1 MNQDEFRAVV
11 DVGTTKVTAMLA
23 QRRPDREVE
32 LVGVGVQ
39 PCSAM
44 SRGTITDPREIT
56 ESARAAIK
64 EVSAQSGKQIT
75 RAYLGLGASS
85 IESSNHSHD
94 VPRGGAFRAVTE
106 EDLRFAVNTASKIE
120 LPPGVKMIHVI
131 PRGYSLDGL
140 HGVRN
145 PLGMHASEV
154 NIQSHCLIGDT
165 RHVETLSNAVAS
177 AGISPSEFIVTP
189 VAASA
194 SVLTYEEREQGVV
207 LVDIGGGTSDI
218 VVYAEGSIL
227 HTTSLPVGGHQI
239 TNDLSIAFD
248 IEIQEAETVKLEKG
262 SATPELVGVAEEI
275 TIRPRT
281 VGEPISVTQREVGQ
295 IVKERVA
302 EICTLVK
309 IKLEQGELSEVSPSS
324 IVFTGGG
331 SNIDGLA
338 QLAKVEFQRPTRIA
352 APRGVAGLPEQFMDP
367 AYASSAGAVLWGFQN
382 LARESHV
389 GRPPRPVAGPLPE
402 ERPSSNI
409 FSKLARSVRSWF
421 GKA

>member
-64 EVSAQSGKQIT
+64 EASDTVGQTDNA
-75 RAYLGLGASS
+75 RVLGLGRQQYRV
-85 IESSNHSHD
+85 IES
-94 VPRGGAFRAVTE
+94 VPRRARAGAPSGRLPKKTCDSPSIRPARSNF
-106 EDLRFAVNTASKIE
+106 
-120 LPPGVKMIHVI
+120 PPGMKMIHVI

-165 RHVETLSNAVAS
+165 RHVEALSNAVTS
-177 AGISPSEFIVTP
+177 AGITPSEFIVTT
-189 VAASA
+189 VAAGA
-194 SVLTYEEREQGVV
+194 SVLTYEEREEGVV
-207 LVDIGGGTSDI
+207 LVDIGGGTTDI
-218 VVYAEGSIL
+218 VVYAEGSII

-248 IEIQEAETVKLEKG
+248 VEIKEAGEREGGMGIRHPGVGRSCGRDNHSPQDRRRADQRNPARGRPDRQGTGIGNLHPGEDQAGTRGPGRSFAVQHCVHRRWIEHRRARPAGEGRIPA
-262 SATPELVGVAEEI
+262 ARREL
-275 TIRPRT
+275 P
-281 VGEPISVTQREVGQ
+281 
-295 IVKERVA
+295 
-302 EICTLVK
+302 
-309 IKLEQGELSEVSPSS
+309 
-324 IVFTGGG
+324 
-331 SNIDGLA
+331 
-338 QLAKVEFQRPTRIA
+338 
-352 APRGVAGLPEQFMDP
+352 APRGVAGSDGTVHGPGIRLVSRRCAM
-367 AYASSAGAVLWGFQN
+367 GFPKP
-382 LARESHV
+382 
-389 GRPPRPVAGPLPE
+389 GPRVPR
-402 ERPSSNI
+402 RPS
-409 FSKLARSVRSWF
+409 AAAG
-421 GKA
+421 GKPAAGRTSHIQHIQQIG